1 MVRVGEEVRWGE
13 AKGRIGVRLDLSRVE
28 GGEASVRNSSPRRMG
43 GWRYASS
50 LTHLTFSHL
59 LTQ

>member
-1 MVRVGEEVRWGE
+1 VRLGEEVRWGE
-13 AKGRIGVRLDLSRVE
+13 AKGRTGVRLDLYKVE
-28 GGEASVRNSSPRRMG
+28 GGDAYVRNSSPRRVG

-50 LTHLTFSHL
+50 LTHLTFEHL